1 MRYLGPF
8 DAAGNPYPT
17 VQFETDIGGSEFLCN
32 TFDGSNCDVKP
43 LGSDFYPFY
52 SLNDS
57 QTLKGVTTPAGA
69 CVWNFG
75 NVLRNVTT
83 QDFGKDAEYGT
94 PDTARYGGTSTSAPI
109 ANPEFTG
116 NCPAFSS

>member
-1 MRYLGPF
+1 
-8 DAAGNPYPT
+8 
-17 VQFETDIGGSEFLCN
+17 
-32 TFDGSNCDVKP
+32 
-43 LGSDFYPFY
+43 
-52 SLNDS
+52 
-57 QTLKGVTTPAGA
+57 
-69 CVWNFG
+69 VWNFG